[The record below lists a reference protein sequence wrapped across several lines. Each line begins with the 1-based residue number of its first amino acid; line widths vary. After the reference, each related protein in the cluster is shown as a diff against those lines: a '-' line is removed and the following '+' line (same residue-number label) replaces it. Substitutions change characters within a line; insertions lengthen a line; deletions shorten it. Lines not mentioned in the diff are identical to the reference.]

1 MEGREV
7 AEDNRFHSWYHL
19 KRQQSRQVGS
29 TICSMLYSKFTGNQA
44 TWWGLSQEKSSAEQ
58 YVQWKQ
64 QQGSA
69 GISVNTECGLV
80 VPMAYPWIVATP
92 GEYNV

>member
-1 MEGREV
+1 
-7 AEDNRFHSWYHL
+7 
-19 KRQQSRQVGS
+19 
-29 TICSMLYSKFTGNQA
+29 MLYSKFTRNQA
-44 TWWGLSQEKSSAEQ
+44 TRWGLSQEKANAEQ

-69 GISVNTECGLV
+69 GILLNTECGLV

-92 GEYNV
+92 DE